1 MAVRVIVVLFSIILE
16 VTGQRDTARSM
27 GTPNPWY
34 MPASREAPV
43 PAAYLRKLAPF
54 LVAHRMRPVGTQRR
68 ARTLDVSLFFHTKL
82 RFYTTMHSLACTL
95 VCSGHSMPRTSR
107 CFLARHHALQTL
119 HPNAPP

>member
-1 MAVRVIVVLFSIILE
+1 MAVHVIVVLFSIILE

-43 PAAYLRKLAPF
+43 PAAYLRKLTPF

-68 ARTLDVSLFFHTKL
+68 ARTYVRCVLFFHTKL
-82 RFYTTMHSLACTL
+82 RFYTYYALPRLYT
-95 VCSGHSMPRTSR
+95 SMLRALDAAHFSMLPRPTSR
-107 CFLARHHALQTL
+107 P
-119 HPNAPP
+119 PNAPP

>member
-43 PAAYLRKLAPF
+43 PAASLRKLTPF

-68 ARTLDVSLFFHTKL
+68 ARTYVRVSCSST
-82 RFYTTMHSLACTL
+82 RCCASTL
-95 VCSGHSMPRTSR
+95 VFPRLYTSMLRALDAAHFSMLPRPTSR
-107 CFLARHHALQTL
+107 P
-119 HPNAPP
+119 PNAPP